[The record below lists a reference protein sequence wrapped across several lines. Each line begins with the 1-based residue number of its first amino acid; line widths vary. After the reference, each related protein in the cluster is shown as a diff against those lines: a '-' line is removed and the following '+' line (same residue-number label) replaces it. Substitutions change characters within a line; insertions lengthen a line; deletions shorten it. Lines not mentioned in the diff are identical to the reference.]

1 MSSSDVFAVRKNAT
15 GSIAFQ
21 GPARL
26 RQVEVFTSSSGSPR
40 LTLTDG
46 NGGATLLD
54 LDFTTSD
61 THSVNIPADG
71 IRFTDSI
78 YVSTFTALEAM
89 TVFLS

>member
-1 MSSSDVFAVRKNAT
+1 MSSSDVFAIRKNNT
-15 GSIAFQ
+15 GVLTFA

-26 RQVEVFTSSSGSPR
+26 RQVEVFTSSSGNPR

-54 LDFTTSD
+54 IDFTTSD

-78 YVSTFTALEAM
+78 YVSTFTALEAV
-89 TVFLS
+89 TLFLS